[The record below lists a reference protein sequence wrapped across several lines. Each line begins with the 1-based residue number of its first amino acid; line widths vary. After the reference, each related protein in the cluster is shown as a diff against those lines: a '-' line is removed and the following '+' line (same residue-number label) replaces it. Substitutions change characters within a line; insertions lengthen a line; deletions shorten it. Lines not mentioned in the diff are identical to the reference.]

1 MRSNSMKKLFFVITL
16 VSFVFACKEK
26 KEEPVNASAKILT
39 ANYWKLDRFT
49 DPNGRT
55 LANNELN
62 SQAQAIFTFDFEFR
76 SDNVT
81 RGRDRAS
88 KQIVNAG
95 SWYLKSNDKVLDIQ
109 IIGFGGEFKILELS
123 NTKMILQ
130 AENNKFIQSTSTV
143 NLELVPSL

>member
-1 MRSNSMKKLFFVITL
+1 MKKLFFVLTL
-16 VSFVFACKEK
+16 VSFVFACKDK
-26 KEEPVNASAKILT
+26 KEEPINASAKILT
-39 ANYWKLDRFT
+39 ANFWKMDRFT
-49 DPNGRT
+49 DPNGKT

-76 SDNVT
+76 DDNVT

-109 IIGFGGEFKILELS
+109 IIGFGGEFKIIELS

-130 AENNKFIQSTSTV
+130 AENNTFIKASSTV

>member
-1 MRSNSMKKLFFVITL
+1 MKKLFFVLTL

-49 DPNGRT
+49 DPNGKT

-95 SWYLKSNDKVLDIQ
+95 SWYLKSDDKVLDIQ

-130 AENNKFIQSTSTV
+130 AENNKFIQSSSTV